1 MTRSNISSLGGHF
14 YIAPYEHFISGWK
27 GAKRPDLYFRLGL
40 QVFTFKCGELAIW
53 SSRSGSYSSLK
64 KFAKKHAF

>member
-14 YIAPYEHFISGWK
+14 YIAPYEHLISGWK

-40 QVFTFKCGELAIW
+40 QVF
-53 SSRSGSYSSLK
+53 YSSLK
-64 KFAKKHAF
+64 KFAKKTRNLAHM

>member
-1 MTRSNISSLGGHF
+1 MTRSNISSLGGNF

-53 SSRSGSYSSLK
+53 SSRSDLLETVLEVTVR
-64 KFAKKHAF
+64 